1 MHVNKE
7 IKRQKMWFTFQAG
20 DVIIPTNQNGSL
32 FLHSVLQP
40 EAEDSYF
47 TWNFFDSYLQEKEY
61 FSNYVFVDKIR
72 ALLKSQPE
80 LKQEFEAKKA
90 SDAEFAASEWQQLYF
105 LYQHSPYFEPSY
117 MMLPVFE
124 LK

>member
-1 MHVNKE
+1 
-7 IKRQKMWFTFQAG
+7 
-20 DVIIPTNQNGSL
+20 
-32 FLHSVLQP
+32 
-40 EAEDSYF
+40 
-47 TWNFFDSYLQEKEY
+47 
-61 FSNYVFVDKIR
+61 VDKIR